1 MDLQLSGKTALITGG
16 SKGIGRAVAERL
28 AEEGCSLHLAS
39 RTEADLVA
47 ARDALNEKYGAQVTV
62 HAADLSNGDR
72 MRQLAA
78 DTAGIDILVNN
89 AGAIPAGA
97 VDAVDEAT
105 WRQAWDLKV
114 FGYINLVR
122 EVYPAMVARGDGVIV
137 NVIGAAGEAPVPNY
151 LAGSMGNA
159 SIMAMTRALGGESI
173 DKGVRVVAVN
183 PGLIETERMIT
194 IYEVLAEEKFGDKSR
209 WPEFLSNLPQGR
221 AGKPE
226 EVADLVTYLASPR
239 ASWVSGQVVTVD
251 GGMTQRNS
259 L

>member
-1 MDLQLSGKTALITGG
+1 MDLRLGGKMALITGG

-39 RTEADLVA
+39 RTEADLAA
-47 ARDALNEKYGAQVTV
+47 ARDALNEKYGAQVTI
-62 HAADLSNGDR
+62 HAADLSDGDR

-89 AGAIPAGA
+89 AGAIPAGG
-97 VDAVDEAT
+97 VQAVDEAT
-105 WRQAWDLKV
+105 WRHAWDLKV

-122 EVYPAMVARGDGVIV
+122 EVYPAMIARGAGVIV
-137 NVIGAAGEAPVPNY
+137 NVIGTAGEAPVPNY
-151 LAGSMGNA
+151 VAGSMGNA

-183 PGLIETERMIT
+183 PGLIETERMVT

>member
-1 MDLQLSGKTALITGG
+1 MDLQLAGKTALITGG

-39 RTEADLVA
+39 RTEADLA
-47 ARDALNEKYGAQVTV
+47 ATRDALNEKFGPQVTI
-62 HAADLSNGDR
+62 HAADLSDGDR

-97 VDAVDEAT
+97 VQAVDEAT
-105 WRQAWDLKV
+105 WRHAWDLKV

-122 EVYPAMVARGDGVIV
+122 EVYPAMVARGAGVIV
-137 NVIGAAGEAPVPNY
+137 NVIGTAGEAPVANY
-151 LAGSMGNA
+151 IAGSMGNA

-183 PGLIETERMIT
+183 PGLIETERMVT

-209 WPEFLSNLPQGR
+209 WPEFLANLPQGR
-221 AGKPE
+221 AGKPD

>member
-1 MDLQLSGKTALITGG
+1 M
-16 SKGIGRAVAERL
+16 AERL

-159 SIMAMTRALGGESI
+159 SIMAMTRALGGESL

-183 PGLIETERMIT
+183 PGLIETERLVT

-209 WPEFLSNLPQGR
+209 WPEFLTNLPQGR

>member
-1 MDLQLSGKTALITGG
+1 MDLQLAGKTALITGG

-39 RTEADLVA
+39 RTEADLA
-47 ARDALNEKYGAQVTV
+47 RARDELNEKYGAQVTV
-62 HAADLSNGDR
+62 HAADLSDGDR

-78 DTAGIDILVNN
+78 DTTGIDILVNN
-89 AGAIPAGA
+89 AGPIPAGD
-97 VDAVDEAT
+97 VKTVDETT
-105 WRQAWDLKV
+105 WRRAWDLKV

-122 EVYPAMVARGDGVIV
+122 EVYPAMIGRGDGVIV
-137 NVIGAAGEAPVPNY
+137 NVIGTAGEAPVPNY
-151 LAGSMGNA
+151 VAGSMGNA
-159 SIMAMTRALGGESI
+159 SIMALTRALGGASL
-173 DKGVRVVAVN
+173 DNGVRVVAVN
-183 PGLIETERMIT
+183 PGLIETERMVT
-194 IYEVLAEEKFGDKSR
+194 IYEVIAEDQLGDKSR
-209 WPEFLSNLPQGR
+209 WPELLENLPQGR

-251 GGMTQRNS
+251 GGMTQRNT

>member
-1 MDLQLSGKTALITGG
+1 MNLQLTGKTALITGG
-16 SKGIGRAVAERL
+16 SKGIGRAIAERL

-39 RTEADLVA
+39 RTETDLTR
-47 ARDALNEKYGAQVTV
+47 ARNELNEKYGVQVII

-78 DTAGIDILVNN
+78 DTAGIDILINN
-89 AGAIPAGA
+89 AGAIPAGGVEA
-97 VDAVDEAT
+97 IDEAT
-105 WRQAWDLKV
+105 WREAWDLKV
-114 FGYINLVR
+114 FGYINLAR
-122 EVYPAMVARGDGVIV
+122 EVYPTMVTRGDGVIV

-151 LAGSMGNA
+151 VAGSMGNA
-159 SIMAMTRALGGESI
+159 SIMALTRALGGASL

-194 IYEVLAEEKFGDKSR
+194 IYEVLAEEKFGDKAR
-209 WPEFLSNLPQGR
+209 WPELLAKLPQGR